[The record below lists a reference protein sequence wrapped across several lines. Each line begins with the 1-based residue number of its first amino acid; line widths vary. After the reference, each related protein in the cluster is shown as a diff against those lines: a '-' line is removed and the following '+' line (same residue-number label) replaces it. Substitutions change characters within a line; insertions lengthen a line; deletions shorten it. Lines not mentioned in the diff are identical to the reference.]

1 MHSRDIEKDPLKSG
15 GDTPETR
22 DSVTSTG
29 VVCFKSLKKLG
40 EFSSPN
46 LGLVSLEID
55 SSITVV

>member
-29 VVCFKSLKKLG
+29 VVCFKSLKSFPL
-40 EFSSPN
+40 
-46 LGLVSLEID
+46 L
-55 SSITVV
+55 T